1 MSDLHS
7 INEAINKK
15 AGRKLFPSILVGL
28 LLLAIV
34 FSTMSYAPIAFA
46 AFVTVAVLI
55 ALKELTAAF
64 KARGI
69 TSNYL
74 GLGLSTAL
82 ILGSTWIGRFIRN
95 TKIVRFY
102 KSIRL
107 IRMIGLAACC
117 LIDRQ
122 S

>member
-74 GLGLSTAL
+74 GLALSTAL
-82 ILGSTWIGRFIRN
+82 ILGSTWIG
-95 TKIVRFY
+95 
-102 KSIRL
+102 
-107 IRMIGLAACC
+107 
-117 LIDRQ
+117 
-122 S
+122 